1 MYKGKIIRGLLYFCF
16 SSRRRHTSCALVT
29 GVQTC
34 ALPISLDGRKTTV
47 NEELKD
53 RYSALEESKADVMGV
68 WNILFMMERGEL
80 PAAERSEDRRVGK
93 ECVSTC
99 RYRWSRNHKK
109 KKTLNSTMDSKKRTE
124 HTESSINQI
133 L

>member
-80 PAAERSEDRRVGK
+80 PAAEKSQLFATYFAGIFRSVRFGVTDAHGEGAALQ
-93 ECVSTC
+93 
-99 RYRWSRNHKK
+99 YG
-109 KKTLNSTMDSKKRTE
+109 
-124 HTESSINQI
+124 
-133 L
+133 